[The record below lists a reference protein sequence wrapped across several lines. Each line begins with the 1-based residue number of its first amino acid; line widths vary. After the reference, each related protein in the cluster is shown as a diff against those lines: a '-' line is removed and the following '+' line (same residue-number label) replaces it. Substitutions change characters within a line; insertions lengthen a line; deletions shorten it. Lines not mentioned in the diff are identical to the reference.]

1 MGIDESLWTALRS
14 LRANLLRSLLTMLG
28 IVIGVASIITM
39 LSIGKGAKEQSLAR
53 MKEMGANLLFV
64 RPGQQRRGMIAF
76 GMGSRRTLKYED
88 AEALANG
95 KTSSIE
101 GVAPEHS
108 QSAQVKYQNKNT
120 NTRIIGTTPNYPTMR
135 NTPVEI
141 GSFFTDDDLLFKRRV
156 CVLGPKVVENL
167 LSETSTSSPDTT
179 MTARWP
185 TDQSQA
191 TSTVSEESKAKMIG
205 QSVRINNV
213 IFRVVGILKS
223 KGDMGFFNADDQ
235 IFIPITTGQKR
246 LFGDN
251 YISSISI
258 QAKDQ
263 KVMDKAQEE
272 IEKVIRRQH
281 RLPANKES
289 DFNIQSQADWIE
301 TMEETNKTF
310 NWLLGGTAFV
320 SLIVGGI
327 GIMNIMLVS
336 VTERTREIGLRKAL
350 GAKRLDILIQ
360 FLIEAVTLSLV
371 GGAIGITFGFIGSR
385 VISDL
390 AKWKTLVAPESIL
403 LAFFFA
409 AAIGVSFGVFPARKA
424 AKLNP
429 IEALRYE

>member
-64 RPGQQRRGMIAF
+64 RPGQQQRGMIHF

-88 AEALANG
+88 SEALANG
-95 KTSSIE
+95 NTSYIE

-108 QSAQVKYQNKNT
+108 QSAQVKFQNKNT
-120 NTRIIGTTPNYPTMR
+120 NTRIIGTTPNYPGMR
-135 NTPVEI
+135 NSPVEI

-167 LSETSTSSPDTT
+167 LSESSTSSPNT
-179 MTARWP
+179 MTAPWP
-185 TDQSQA
+185 PGQSQT

-281 RLPANKES
+281 RLSANKES
-289 DFNIQSQADWIE
+289 DFNIQSQADWVE
-301 TMEETNKTF
+301 AMEETNKTF

-320 SLIVGGI
+320 SLLVGGI

-371 GGAIGITFGFIGSR
+371 GGVIGITFGFIGSQ

-390 AKWKTLVAPESIL
+390 AKWKTLVAPESIA